1 VIAGIDHVVIY
12 AGDTE
17 RTIAF
22 YRDVLGATVEGED
35 EWRAGRRPVFGLR
48 FANGWYLNV
57 HPAGREL
64 HPRAALARPG
74 TLDLCLRTSITADA
88 VARHLDSKGIQIEV
102 GPASRVDATGVP
114 AISHYIRDP
123 DGNLVEL
130 MSPAPSS

>member
-1 VIAGIDHVVIY
+1 VIAGLDHVVIY

-22 YRDVLGATVEGED
+22 YRGVLGATVEGED

-48 FANGWYLNV
+48 FASSWYLNV

-74 TLDLCLRTSITADA
+74 TLDLCLRTPITVDA
-88 VARHLDSKGIQIEV
+88 VARHLESKAIQIEV
-102 GPASRVDATGVP
+102 GPASRVDATGER
-114 AISHYIRDP
+114 AISHYMPDP
-123 DGNLVEL
+123 NGNLVEL
-130 MSPAPSS
+130 MSRAPSA